1 MLVLPGGGFEIVA
14 TDLEATEICD
24 WVVQQGMAC
33 AVLKY
38 RVPQAW
44 PGGDRPTVELGL
56 ENTQR
61 AIGLIRQQALSGRR
75 PHIRSLRP
83 KVLLA
88 AAPQPLFN
96 NLEYFCTTPLSASGM

>member
-14 TDLEATEICD
+14 TDLKATKICD

-33 AVLKY
+33 ALLKY

-44 PGGDRPTVELGL
+44 PGGDRPTVVLGL

-61 AIGLIRQQALSGRR
+61 AIGLL
-75 PHIRSLRP
+75 
-83 KVLLA
+83 
-88 AAPQPLFN
+88 
-96 NLEYFCTTPLSASGM
+96 